1 MSSSSP
7 ATPDLL
13 NMPSNRKIK
22 VLETIRQGKIGGGE
36 THVLDLVEQLDKE
49 VYDPIV
55 LSFTDGPMINRL
67 HGMGIKTHIIETERP
82 FDFFKWGQVKK
93 LLEAEQVDIL
103 HAHGTRALS
112 NTFWAA
118 KALKLPIIYTVHGWS
133 FHADQS
139 PLIKK
144 YRTLG
149 EQFLISKAD
158 VTVCVSENNLQDG
171 QRLFDMS
178 RATVIKNGINLKK
191 FNSGNVHKD
200 IRAELGIAK
209 ETVLVGYIARITS
222 QKDPITLLKAIAAV
236 PAEVDL
242 HFLLVGEGDLKEEA
256 LKFARQLKIMHRVT
270 FIDFRQDV
278 PDILNAID
286 IYCLPSLWEGLPIGL
301 LEAMAMGKA
310 IVATA
315 IDGTKEVVN
324 HMENG
329 LLFPPM
335 AADRLTEAFIL
346 LAKDKSLRNSL
357 SSHARQS
364 VQENFN
370 LEHMTKQVE
379 HLYQSVLSQV
389 RQLI

>member
-1 MSSSSP
+1 M
-7 ATPDLL
+7 AVK
-13 NMPSNRKIK
+13 RKIK

-36 THVLDLVEQLDKE
+36 THVLDLVAQLDKE
-49 VYDPIV
+49 VYEPVV
-55 LSFTDGPMINRL
+55 LSFTDGPMITRL
-67 HGMGIKTHIIETERP
+67 HNMGIKTHVIATERP
-82 FDFFKWGQVKK
+82 FDFLKWRKVKK
-93 LLEAEQVDIL
+93 ILEAEQVDIL

-118 KALKLPIIYTVHGWS
+118 KALELPIIYTVHGWS

-139 PLIKK
+139 PLIKR

-149 EQFLISKAD
+149 EQFLVSKAD
-158 VTVCVSENNLQDG
+158 VTVCVSENNLEEG
-171 QRLFDMS
+171 QQHFDIS
-178 RATVIKNGINLKK
+178 RAKVIKNGINLNK
-191 FNSGNVHKD
+191 FNSGNTYKD

-209 ETVLVGYIARITS
+209 DTILVGYIARITV

-236 PAEVDL
+236 PADVNL
-242 HFLLVGEGDLKEEA
+242 HFLLVGEGDLREEA
-256 LKFARQLKIMHRVT
+256 LRIASELNIMPRVK

-278 PDILNAID
+278 PAILNAID

-329 LLFPPM
+329 LLIPPM
-335 AADRLTEAFIL
+335 AADKLTEALIL
-346 LAKDKSLRNSL
+346 LARDESLRNSL
-357 SSHARQS
+357 SSKAQQTI
-364 VQENFN
+364 QENFN
-370 LEHMTKQVE
+370 LEHMTREVE
-379 HLYQSVLSQV
+379 ILYQKVLPV
-389 RQLI
+389 AKQLK